1 MTDPVQAF
9 LRRNT
14 FYCEALCARLKP
26 EECCARQKRKAELK
40 AIPGRKLIFANNP
53 PDLFCRSGKCKQ
65 GKEQKKKQRELKK
78 RLKLKRQMQRQSA
91 RENRASP

>member
-9 LRRNT
+9 LQRKT
-14 FYCEALCARLKP
+14 FYCEAMCARLTR

-65 GKEQKKKQRELKK
+65 GKEQKRKQ
-78 RLKLKRQMQRQSA
+78 KLKRQQQKLQRQKA
-91 RENRASP
+91 REIRASP